1 MMSSLINIKCTIEKM
16 YHEHEW
22 IGLSIDLSHV
32 IEEGIS
38 AIDALLE
45 QKISRFDLIDSA
57 SGCCITV
64 SVGDAA
70 WNCAN
75 NDFFLVF
82 SEGQLCVL
90 RDLMLD
96 VFSKK
101 GFDGYHG
108 DFELVNEGRELDMCF
123 LLQHGVTQYNKD

>member
-1 MMSSLINIKCTIEKM
+1 MMLGMINIKCTIEKM
-16 YHEHEW
+16 YHEHEG
-22 IGLSIDLSHV
+22 IGLSIDLSRV
-32 IEEGIS
+32 IEKGIA

-57 SGCCITV
+57 SGCCITF
-64 SVGDAA
+64 SVGNAT

-75 NDFFLVF
+75 NDFFLF
-82 SEGQLCVL
+82 FPEEQLRVL
-90 RDLMLD
+90 QDLMLD

-123 LLQHGVTQYNKD
+123 LLQHGVTRYDKD